1 MSVFRC
7 FGLVAVLRLVEKLLL
22 RDVFGADEL
31 FLLEEYD
38 EELLGDEFLE
48 DENELDLLLD
58 DLLLLLLLDDLL
70 RLDEELVLFVL
81 LLLLLDDE
89 KEPERLLLNLSFWA
103 YAADVE
109 IAMHTRI
116 VNKNLI
122 FFILIL
128 VFDCQLIK
136 TDTNGIRRLR
146 RIRLWFCLKCVL

>member
-22 RDVFGADEL
+22 CDVFGADEL
-31 FLLEEYD
+31 LLLEEYD

-48 DENELDLLLD
+48 DENELDLLLLD
-58 DLLLLLLLDDLL
+58 DLLLLLLLLLLLDD
-70 RLDEELVLFVL
+70 ELVLLVL

-128 VFDCQLIK
+128 VFDC
-136 TDTNGIRRLR
+136 
-146 RIRLWFCLKCVL
+146 

>member
-1 MSVFRC
+1 MLVF
-7 FGLVAVLRLVEKLLL
+7 
-22 RDVFGADEL
+22 
-31 FLLEEYD
+31 
-38 EELLGDEFLE
+38 
-48 DENELDLLLD
+48 LLLD
-58 DLLLLLLLDDLL
+58 EDDVFDAEDLLLL
-70 RLDEELVLFVL
+70 DED
-81 LLLLLDDE
+81 LLLLDEE

-146 RIRLWFCLKCVL
+146 RIRLWFCLKYVL

>member
-1 MSVFRC
+1 MFRC

-22 RDVFGADEL
+22 CDVFGADEL
-31 FLLEEYD
+31 FLLEEYN

-48 DENELDLLLD
+48 DENELDLLLLD

-70 RLDEELVLFVL
+70 LLDEDLVLLVL

-128 VFDCQLIK
+128 VFDC
-136 TDTNGIRRLR
+136 
-146 RIRLWFCLKCVL
+146 